1 MAPLQNWEHGASAFD
16 LGDDAVICVV
26 GPSSAVVAA
35 GHGCGMDGIEP
46 SGRRSFWLGSEVDD
60 DFLEP
65 SWHRSMHHD
74 TVIGDGVIGH
84 GILAGTYLAEYR
96 DSLK

>member
-16 LGDDAVICVV
+16 LGDDAVICVI

-35 GHGCGMDGIEP
+35 GHGCGMDGVEP

-60 DFLEP
+60 DFPEP
-65 SWHRSMHHD
+65 SWHRSMRHD
-74 TVIGDGVIGH
+74 TVIGDGDASASTEP
-84 GILAGTYLAEYR
+84 AG
-96 DSLK
+96 